1 MSLLNEIYSFQN
13 YVKLCMNGKIKLSI
27 VRIYLM
33 KHYKLPNQLFCYLCN
48 ISMYF
53 KNFAIPFRVYLKIQ

>member
-1 MSLLNEIYSFQN
+1 MSFLNEIYSFQN

-33 KHYKLPNQLFCYLCN
+33 KHYKLLTQLFCYLCN

>member
-13 YVKLCMNGKIKLSI
+13 YVKLCMNSKIKLSI

-33 KHYKLPNQLFCYLCN
+33 KHYKLPTQLFCYLCN